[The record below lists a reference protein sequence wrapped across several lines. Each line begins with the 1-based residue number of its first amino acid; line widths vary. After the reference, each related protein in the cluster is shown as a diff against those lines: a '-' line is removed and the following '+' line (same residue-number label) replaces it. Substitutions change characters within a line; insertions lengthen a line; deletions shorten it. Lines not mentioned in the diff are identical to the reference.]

1 MYERRTFV
9 LLRAV
14 TVYVYLLSQ
23 AFDCQ
28 MKQPSVVF
36 SFCQGSIW
44 IRRNKMRLINQGL
57 KDLLAYQPH
66 PQDLHR
72 LGSSAVH
79 FYFAQDIL

>member
-1 MYERRTFV
+1 
-9 LLRAV
+9 
-14 TVYVYLLSQ
+14 
-23 AFDCQ
+23 
-28 MKQPSVVF
+28 
-36 SFCQGSIW
+36 
-44 IRRNKMRLINQGL
+44 MRLINQGL